1 MSVTLGTLALGSA
14 AWSLGSSLLG
24 GLFGMNSADAAAAAS
39 VKAAKIARQ
48 TQLDINFLNR
58 DLTERQNALNRQM
71 TYDINASQLAE
82 NRYLS
87 NTAHQREVKDLRAA
101 GLNPILSANSGAT
114 ANVPSLSV
122 PEQDTPQYG
131 VEGFLQSA
139 KLTAEAEKIRARAMV
154 DALRSVDL
162 KGIFKSALEAE
173 KLKAEA
179 DRDSAS
185 AVASAEGVRLRD
197 RELDLRSSELDLLQ
211 KRIENETSLT
221 NARIFDVK
229 EGRLVDWSRIQN
241 EVEKIRNQYELEK
254 MKESGRNDRQA
265 REFEEL
271 KNSDIVRQL
280 SNVLTTLFFM
290 RSGRRK

>member
-58 DLTERQNALNRQM
+58 DLTEKQNALNRQM
-71 TYDINASQLAE
+71 TYDINARELAE

-114 ANVPSLSV
+114 ANVPALSV

-197 RELDLRSSELDLLQ
+197 RELDLRGSELDLLQ
-211 KRIENETSLT
+211 KRIENETSLA
-221 NARIFDVK
+221 NARIFDWK

-241 EVEKIRNQYELEK
+241 EVDRIRNLYELENK
-254 MKESGRNDRQA
+254 KESGRNARQA